1 MVRTVPSPV
10 VTIRRQPHPGTH
22 RTAGSAGGAVD
33 RRSVLRGGL
42 GLGAV
47 ALGGSWLAACGG
59 DSADGTR
66 VADGQVPENALIA
79 AFPQGV
85 PHVPTGVPTRLP
97 YLLAD
102 KEGVPLSRIDGPVT
116 FTVEQDGRAV
126 GQPVQVAPR
135 SDGVPRAYLPLTFTF
150 PQAGFYDVFAAYGG
164 AKLDSTI
171 QVYGADQIGPPV
183 VGEQLPPAA
192 TATMAK
198 PLVDPVCSRVPP
210 CPFHEVDL
218 VDAIGKGK
226 PIVLMVATPAYCQT
240 AVCGPILDTLVDQAS
255 GRTDITVIHS
265 EVYRNPKDVRDIQ
278 DANLAP
284 VPDTYDLRFEPAMF
298 VTNAAGTIV
307 ARADITVDRTEMTEL
322 LALAK

>member
-1 MVRTVPSPV
+1 VVRTVPSTV
-10 VTIRRQPHPGTH
+10 VTIRRQPHT
-22 RTAGSAGGAVD
+22 GSAVD
-33 RRSVLRGGL
+33 RRTVLRSGL
-42 GLGAV
+42 GLGALAV
-47 ALGGSWLAACGG
+47 GGSLLAACGD

-66 VADGQVPENALIA
+66 VADGQVPKNALIA

-85 PHVPTGVPTRLP
+85 PHVATGVPTRLP

-116 FTVEQDGRAV
+116 FTVEQDGKAV
-126 GQPVQVAPR
+126 GGPVQVAPR
-135 SDGVPRAYLPLTFTF
+135 SDGVPRAYLPLSFTF
-150 PQAGFYDVFAAYGG
+150 PQAGVYDVFADYGG
-164 AKLDSTI
+164 QKLDSTL

-183 VGEQLPPAA
+183 VGEALPPAETA
-192 TATMAK
+192 TAAN

-210 CPFHEVDL
+210 CPFHEVNL
-218 VDAIGKGK
+218 ADAVGQGK

-265 EVYRNPKDVRDIQ
+265 EVYRNPKEVRDIQ

-307 ARADITVDRTEMTEL
+307 ARADVTVDRTEMTEL